1 MSNSGYYYPAGTHD
15 AVELK
20 RMRRGEDSAVAGQR
34 HDFALTVD
42 SEDINA
48 AEGCHISSLA
58 RSDAE
63 DESGFVPRHKRV
75 LHGEVEGL
83 EGVHQAIK
91 PGSQGSL
98 SHDGR
103 RADWNSEYGVVGEE
117 RQTGLAEVTSVYME
131 GYPVLPIVHMPLF
144 WGLAENLNWTPR
156 LDGFILVKE
165 MSYS

>member
-48 AEGCHISSLA
+48 AEGCHISPLA

-103 RADWNSEYGVVGEE
+103 RADWNSEHGVIGEE
-117 RQTGLAEVTSVYME
+117 PTPGVRYNAPSGEVNGTPVESSADGLNIDPDAESTDA
-131 GYPVLPIVHMPLF
+131 IVR
-144 WGLAENLNWTPR
+144 A
-156 LDGFILVKE
+156 DKA
-165 MSYS
+165 YKQDD